1 MSAEIAAAGGTVEK
15 FIGDAVVAV
24 VRRASCSRGPC
35 SPGTR
40 SRRSRCR
47 QEWRTC
53 SRERWSFEIGVNT
66 GEVVVGGASEGSFA
80 TGDTMNVAARLE
92 QAASPRQVLAGERT
106 AAAVAQAFVFGDAM
120 VVEAKGKPGGVAC
133 RPVLGVAPS
142 VVSRVVATP
151 HVFVGRQSDLE
162 ALRAAYNQ
170 VCSHASVQL
179 VTIIGDPGIGKSAL
193 LGQFWE
199 DLGEAIPQP
208 IKLVGRCLAYGRG
221 ITFWAFRKS

>member
-1 MSAEIAAAGGTVEK
+1 MESSGVDAERKLVTVLFADVVGSTAFGSMQDAERTRSTLERFFSAMSAEIAAAGGTVEK

-24 VRRASCSRGPC
+24 FGAPVAVEDHAHRALVAALEMQARMADLFAGALEL
-35 SPGTR
+35 R
-40 SRRSRCR
+40 
-47 QEWRTC
+47 
-53 SRERWSFEIGVNT
+53 IGVNT

-179 VTIIGDPGIGKSAL
+179 VADY
-193 LGQFWE
+193 
-199 DLGEAIPQP
+199 
-208 IKLVGRCLAYGRG
+208 R
-221 ITFWAFRKS
+221 